1 MSGKSSDVFDGD
13 VRGAAE
19 GINGGDG
26 ASGGSGGSAGE
37 DDELLSAESDIVVA
51 PARSVGRTTV
61 TILAPR
67 ALNGKTER

>member
-13 VRGAAE
+13 VRGAAD

-37 DDELLSAESDIVVA
+37 DDELLFAESDIVVA
-51 PARSVGRTTV
+51 KG
-61 TILAPR
+61 
-67 ALNGKTER
+67 